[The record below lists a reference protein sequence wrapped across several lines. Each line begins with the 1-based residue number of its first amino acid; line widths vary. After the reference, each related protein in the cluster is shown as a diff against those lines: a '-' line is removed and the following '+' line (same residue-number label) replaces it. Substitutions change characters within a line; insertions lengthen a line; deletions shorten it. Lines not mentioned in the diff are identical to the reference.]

1 MDFFTH
7 FVFGALMYML
17 FLKDITLDYLAI
29 AIFFS
34 VLPDLDIFITPL
46 RRYFKSNYLE
56 HRSGSHSYVIGTILT
71 GIIGSIY
78 SIVTQRS
85 FIIVWIIGI
94 VFYGIHVSLDL
105 LTTTKIPCFY
115 PVSRKEYCF
124 YVEKAG
130 SSFTLITS
138 WIFITIFLVVFMYFP
153 EIFLLLLII
162 NTYTYFTL
170 AYYLYR
176 ILTKIWISSHL
187 KDNQK
192 YFPGVL
198 PFYFYIFE
206 EEKSL
211 NTFSFLIEKKN
222 HFSRSKVIYKNNSI
236 LDSEEMELFKKGMDL
251 CIANYYYAKWT
262 VLPTFFRNEGIFS
275 IRFFFMEPMVRA
287 RAMYIQY
294 DFNASS
300 KQEIG
305 YHQSFGR
312 IQS

>member
-7 FVFGALMYML
+7 LVFGALMYML
-17 FLKDITLDYLAI
+17 FLKEITLDYLVI

-34 VLPDLDIFITPL
+34 ILPDLDIFISPL
-46 RRYFKSNYLE
+46 RRVFKSNYLQ
-56 HRSGSHSYVIGTILT
+56 HRSGSHSYVIGLILA
-71 GIIGSIY
+71 GFIGAIY
-78 SIVTQRS
+78 SIITQKS

-94 VFYGIHVSLDL
+94 IFYGIHVSLDL

-115 PVSRKEYCF
+115 PLSKREYCF

-130 SSFTLITS
+130 SSFTLLTS
-138 WIFITIFLVVFMYFP
+138 WIFITIFLILFMYFP
-153 EIFLLLLII
+153 EIFLLLLVI
-162 NTYTYFTL
+162 NIYTYFTL
-170 AYYLYR
+170 FYYLYR
-176 ILTKIWISSHL
+176 ILTKIMISSHL

-206 EEKSL
+206 KENSQ
-211 NTFSFLIEKKN
+211 NSFSFLIEKKS
-222 HFSRSKVIYKNNSI
+222 HFSRSKVIYKNDSMLN
-236 LDSEEMELFKKGMDL
+236 SEEMELFKKGIEL
-251 CIANYYYAKWT
+251 CIADYYYAKWT
-262 VLPTFFRNEGIFS
+262 VLPIFFRNEDIFS

-294 DFNASS
+294 DFNMTS